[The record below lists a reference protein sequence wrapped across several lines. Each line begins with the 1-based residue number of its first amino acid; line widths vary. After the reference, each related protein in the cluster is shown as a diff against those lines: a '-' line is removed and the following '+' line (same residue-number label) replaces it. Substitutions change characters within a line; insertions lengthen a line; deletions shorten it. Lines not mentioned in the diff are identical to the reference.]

1 MQNPRSTNEQSLM
14 PPYPW
19 LLTDTLDLSNTT
31 AKLEVHAMLGAP
43 YHIDIINNAA
53 DHARAQAADI
63 AREIEKQGG
72 QTGLADKEIVALVA
86 YLQRLGMDL
95 KREKS
100 GDKPPYIVTSPAPSA
115 GAAPANGA
123 PL

>member
-1 MQNPRSTNEQSLM
+1 
-14 PPYPW
+14 
-19 LLTDTLDLSNTT
+19 
-31 AKLEVHAMLGAP
+31 MLGAP